1 MRLKISVPRSR
12 IAAGL
17 TAAALALGACRSF
30 LESDKSVADPNNP
43 TNAATNQLLV
53 GAAANLMSLEESDI
67 AMIIC
72 QWVQQCAGVGGRFV
86 ETQANYVGIN
96 GGSFNV
102 AFSTLYTGGGLIQ
115 LREIQSRADKASDK
129 LTKGIAEV
137 MEAMVIGFGADIW
150 GDIPYRE
157 AAGDVSAPK
166 YDPQMQI
173 YDDLQSLLDRAITDL
188 GGGGSGPGV
197 ADLFYGGDKTK
208 WTELANTMKARLY
221 LHTVEKLGA
230 AQYTKAIA
238 AAQKGISSAA
248 NDFKDPHTDATTERN
263 MWAQFQLSSF
273 GQDLVAGKPLVDIML
288 AQGDPRLPEYFG
300 KNPAGGYG
308 GYDQAAADTP
318 PDQISSIAG
327 SERANNGSFAIP
339 IVTYD
344 ENQLILAEASF
355 ATSGAAAAAPF
366 LNRVRARYGKP
377 AIAAPTLQDIMY
389 EKYIALFQNPEYWN
403 DYKRTC
409 LPALRPAA
417 GKSAIPG
424 RFYTPESETQTNS
437 NAPDDSGQNLFV
449 MRNANDPNAC
459 K

>member
-1 MRLKISVPRSR
+1 MRLRTSATL
-12 IAAGL
+12 AA
-17 TAAALALGACRSF
+17 TALLLGGCSSF
-30 LESDKSVADPNNP
+30 LESDKSIADPNNP
-43 TNAATNQLLV
+43 TNASTNQLLV
-53 GAAANLMSLEESDI
+53 GSAANLMGLEESDV
-67 AMIIC
+67 AMLIC
-72 QWVQQCAGVGGRFV
+72 RWVQQCAGVGGRFV
-86 ETQANYVGIN
+86 EQQAQYVGVN
-96 GGSFNV
+96 STTFNT
-102 AFSTLYTGGGLIQ
+102 AFASVYSGGGLLQ
-115 LREIQSRADKASDK
+115 LRDIQSRADKANDK

-137 MEAMVIGFGADIW
+137 MEAMMVGFAADVW

-157 AAGDVSAPK
+157 AAADNATPK

-173 YDDLQSLLDRAITDL
+173 YDDLQAVLDKAIGDL
-188 GGGGSGPGV
+188 AGGGAGPGA

-221 LHTVEKLGA
+221 LHTVEKTGA
-230 AQYTKAIA
+230 AQYTKALA
-238 AAQKGISSAA
+238 AAQKGISAAA

-288 AQGDPRLPEYFG
+288 AQKDPRLPEYFG
-300 KNPAGGYG
+300 TAPNGGYG

-318 PDQISSIAG
+318 ADQVSPIKG

-344 ENQLILAEASF
+344 ENQLIMAEASLMQPGG
-355 ATSGAAAAAPF
+355 TAAAAAPF
-366 LNRVRARYGKP
+366 LNRVRAAHGKAP
-377 AIAAPTLQDIMY
+377 ISAPTLQDIMY
-389 EKYIALFQNPEYWN
+389 EKYITTFENPEAWN

-409 LPALRPAA
+409 LPALRPAN
-417 GKSAIPG
+417 GRSAVPG
-424 RFYTPESETQTNS
+424 RLWTPDSEVQTNP
-437 NAPDDSGQNLFV
+437 NAPDDSGANLFV